1 MSDQMS
7 VLVVDDE
14 RAQRFVL
21 RQYLANEGYEV
32 VEADSG
38 INALDILRQG
48 RIDIALIDLM
58 MPGIDG
64 LELIRLVRQ
73 ESAIPIIV
81 VTARG
86 EESKRVAGL
95 ELGAD
100 DYVVKPFS
108 MPELIARVRA
118 RLRQHQGGLDSST
131 IVRIGDLELDVD
143 ARRCSVSG
151 RQIELTRREFDLLA
165 VLVQERGRVL
175 GRSQLLAAAWGTTF
189 LTEKTVDVHL
199 NKLRAK
205 IGDAVTV
212 TAVRGIGYRLER

>member
-1 MSDQMS
+1 
-7 VLVVDDE
+7 
-14 RAQRFVL
+14 
-21 RQYLANEGYEV
+21 
-32 VEADSG
+32 
-38 INALDILRQG
+38 
-48 RIDIALIDLM
+48 M

-73 ESAIPIIV
+73 ESVIPIIV

-118 RLRQHQGGLDSST
+118 RLRQHQGGLDST
-131 IVRIGDLELDVD
+131 AIVRIGDLELDVE
-143 ARRCSVSG
+143 ARRCSVSD

-165 VLVQERGRVL
+165 VL
-175 GRSQLLAAAWGTTF
+175 
-189 LTEKTVDVHL
+189 
-199 NKLRAK
+199 
-205 IGDAVTV
+205 I
-212 TAVRGIGYRLER
+212 

>member
-118 RLRQHQGGLDSST
+118 RLRQHQGGLDST
-131 IVRIGDLELDVD
+131 TVVRIGDLELDVD

>member
-1 MSDQMS
+1 MNDQMR

-21 RQYLANEGYEV
+21 RQYLANEGYAV

-118 RLRQHQGGLDSST
+118 RLRQHQGGLDSTT
-131 IVRIGDLELDVD
+131 IVRIGDLELDAD

-205 IGDAVTV
+205 IGDAVKV
-212 TAVRGIGYRLER
+212 TAVRGVGYRLER